1 MARRPAADPNSLT
14 VFYATNRRRNSDA
27 FDAISGE
34 EPDNRRLWLG
44 KASVEMIGDPN
55 DTEARRRLLA
65 HPEIPGDDDF
75 QDPDAGSA
83 ALLLDAWLDNAV
95 ERQAVALFFVHG
107 FANSFGSAIERAAQI
122 TEFYSGHVALAPF
135 AFSWPSDGMVIDP
148 QKLAALVGAAISQYQ
163 SDQTDAMAA
172 GGALSRLLRE
182 INRARLR
189 AKKRRRLP
197 RMVLLAHS
205 MGNLALSAGLAVMRN
220 GLLTAPMAGTF
231 DHAVLVAS
239 DVPHTMLNPD
249 EPLSEIALLASGVT
263 VITSRDSTL
272 SIASRI
278 ANEGSRR
285 LGHFGP
291 SELSLL
297 PKGVTVVDYFLGLQA
312 PQSKPQLFTVGGT
325 EWDIVEHQY
334 YRNDQKARMDLA
346 EVLAGREPAGR
357 VVLDPADQ
365 VAQERARH
373 QILPFTGV

>member
-1 MARRPAADPNSLT
+1 MARRPAADPKSLT

-44 KASVEMIGDPN
+44 KASVEMIGDPEQ
-55 DTEARRRLLA
+55 TETRRRLLT
-65 HPEIPGDDDF
+65 HPEIPGDDNF
-75 QDPDAGSA
+75 KDPDAGSA
-83 ALLLDAWLDNAV
+83 AQLLDAWLDNAV
-95 ERQAVALFFVHG
+95 ERQAVALFYMHG

-122 TEFYSGHVALAPF
+122 TEFYGNHVPLAPF
-135 AFSWPSDGMVIDP
+135 AFSWPSDGMVIDM
-148 QKLAALVGAAISQYQ
+148 QKLAALVGAAISQYR
-163 SDQTDAMAA
+163 SDQTDAIAS

-189 AKKRRRLP
+189 AKKRKRLP

-220 GLLTAPMAGTF
+220 GLLTNQMADTF
-231 DHAVLVAS
+231 DHAVLVAA

-249 EPLSEIALLASGVT
+249 EPLSEIALLAHGVT
-263 VITSRDSTL
+263 VVTSRDSTL

-291 SELSLL
+291 TALSLL
-297 PKGVTVVDYFLGLQA
+297 PKNVKVVDYFLGLQA

-334 YRNDQKARMDLA
+334 YRNDQKARVDLG
-346 EVLAGREPAGR
+346 EVLAGREPMGR

-365 VAQERARH
+365 VQHERSRH

>member
-1 MARRPAADPNSLT
+1 MPRRPAADPKSLT

-34 EPDNRRLWLG
+34 VPDNRRLWLG

-75 QDPDAGSA
+75 KDPDAGPA
-83 ALLLDAWLDNAV
+83 AGLLDAWLDNAV
-95 ERQAVALFFVHG
+95 DRQAVALFFIHG
-107 FANSFGSAIERAAQI
+107 FANSFGSAIERAAQL
-122 TEFYSGHVALAPF
+122 TEFYSGQVALAPF

-148 QKLAALVGAAISQYQ
+148 QKLAALVGAAISQYR
-163 SDQTDAMAA
+163 SDQTDAIAA

-182 INRARLR
+182 VNRARLR
-189 AKKRRRLP
+189 AKKRKRLP

-205 MGNLALSAGLAVMRN
+205 MGNLALAAGLAVMRN

-239 DVPHTMLNPD
+239 DVPHNALEPQ
-249 EPLSEIALLASGVT
+249 EPLSEIAMLASGVT

-272 SIASRI
+272 AIASRI
-278 ANEGSRR
+278 ANDGSRR

-291 SELSLL
+291 SALALL

-312 PQSKPQLFTVGGT
+312 PQSKPQLFEVGGT

-346 EVLAGREPAGR
+346 QVLAGQDPAGR
-357 VVLDPADQ
+357 VALDPAAQ
-365 VAQERARH
+365 VDHERARH
-373 QILPFTGV
+373 QMLPFTGV

>member
-1 MARRPAADPNSLT
+1 MPPRAAADPKSLV

-34 EPDNRRLWLG
+34 VPDNRRLWLG
-44 KASVEMIGDPN
+44 KAAVEMIGDPAQ
-55 DTEARRRLLA
+55 TEARRRLLA

-75 QDPDAGSA
+75 ADPDAGSA
-83 ALLLDAWLDNAV
+83 AKLLDAWLDNAV
-95 ERQAVALFFVHG
+95 DRGAVALFFVHG

-122 TEFYSGHVALAPF
+122 TEFYSGQVPLAPF
-135 AFSWPSDGMVIDP
+135 AFSWPSDGLVIDP
-148 QKLAALVGAAISQYQ
+148 QKLAALVGAAISQYR
-163 SDQTDAMAA
+163 SDQTDAIAA

-205 MGNLALSAGLAVMRN
+205 MGNLALAAGLAVMRN

-239 DVPHTMLNPD
+239 DVPHNSLEPQ

-263 VITSRDSTL
+263 VVTSRDSTL
-272 SIASRI
+272 AIASRI
-278 ANEGSRR
+278 ANDGSRR

-291 SELSLL
+291 AQLSLL
-297 PKGVTVVDYFLGLQA
+297 PPGVTVVDYFLGLHA
-312 PQSKPQLFTVGGT
+312 PASKPQLFEVGGT

-334 YRNDQKARMDLA
+334 YRNDDKARADLA
-346 EVLAGREPAGR
+346 EVLAGRDPAGR
-357 VVLDPADQ
+357 VVLDPADRVQ
-365 VAQERARH
+365 SERARH
-373 QILPFTGV
+373 MILPFTGV